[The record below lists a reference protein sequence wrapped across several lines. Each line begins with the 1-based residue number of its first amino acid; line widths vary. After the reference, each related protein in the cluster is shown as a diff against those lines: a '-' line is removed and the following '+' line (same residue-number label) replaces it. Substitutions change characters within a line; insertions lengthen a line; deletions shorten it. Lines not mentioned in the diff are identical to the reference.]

1 MIKMKN
7 SELKLIEQASLDW
20 LKQNIQFIQA
30 GEDIEVVTPLI
41 GAYGDLVYCWIEK
54 EKDGYRITDDGG
66 TLFKLDPAQENFD
79 LLEEAADIVIG
90 AGFEFDEDTSE
101 IYQIVAQENI
111 AQTLSDF
118 TQLQVALTYLAS

>member
-1 MIKMKN
+1 MEE

-111 AQTLSDF
+111 AQTLSDL

>member
-1 MIKMKN
+1 MKN

-111 AQTLSDF
+111 AQTLSNL